1 MNVVDE
7 RRNSLLDKANSLIDR
22 IQDAMR
28 LVENTESAKKKFLR
42 PDSVLGLEIPIE
54 GEEDIKDVF
63 QLNEIF
69 DEKGI
74 EKIKAFVL
82 MELEALE
89 ENSLKLLEA
98 AGFAEHCQDN
108 VAQNTNE
115 IKEPPEAAGSE
126 DWEDFGATDPEDD
139 SDMKIVIPTKL
150 TEEKAEHS
158 RKKLS
163 DDKVKQITKLAK
175 TGMKPQAIADK
186 VGVSY
191 NSVIRYSTK
200 YMETVPNKTLE
211 GSGRSA
217 SRR

>member
-1 MNVVDE
+1 MNAADE
-7 RRNSLLDKANSLIDR
+7 RRNGLLDKANSLIDK

-89 ENSLKLLEA
+89 ENSLNLLEA
-98 AGFAEHCQDN
+98 AGFAKPCQDN
-108 VAQNTNE
+108 APQEPEV
-115 IKEPPEAAGSE
+115 KEPPEAAGSE
-126 DWEDFGATDPEDD
+126 GWEDITADPEDD
-139 SDMKIVIPTKL
+139 SDMKIVIPNKIA
-150 TEEKAEHS
+150 EVKADHS

-163 DDKVKQITKLAK
+163 NDKIKEIQKLSK
-175 TGMKPQAIADK
+175 TDMKPQAIADK

-191 NSVIRYSTK
+191 NSVIRYSSK
-200 YMETVPNKTLE
+200 YMETIPKKLLE
-211 GSGRSA
+211 SSGRSA
-217 SRR
+217 SKR

>member
-1 MNVVDE
+1 MNTADE
-7 RRNSLLDKANSLIDR
+7 RRNGLLDKANSLIDK

-42 PDSVLGLEIPIE
+42 TDSVLGLEIPIE

-82 MELEALE
+82 MELETLE

-98 AGFAEHCQDN
+98 AGFVEHCQDN
-108 VAQNTNE
+108 APQENE
-115 IKEPPEAAGSE
+115 VKEPPEAAGSE
-126 DWEDFGATDPEDD
+126 DWEDFGAADPEDD

-163 DDKVKQITKLAK
+163 DDKVKQITKLAR

-200 YMETVPNKTLE
+200 YMETVPNKTIE